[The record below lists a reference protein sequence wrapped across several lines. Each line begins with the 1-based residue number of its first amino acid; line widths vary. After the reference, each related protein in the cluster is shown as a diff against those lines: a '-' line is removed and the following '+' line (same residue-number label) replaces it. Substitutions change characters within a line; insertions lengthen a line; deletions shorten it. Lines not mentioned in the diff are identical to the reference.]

1 MYIEKFIKSNSE
13 LQAKSFKLK
22 TLWISLGLENH

>member
-1 MYIEKFIKSNSE
+1 MIALKYIYRETNTGANNE

-22 TLWISLGLENH
+22 LSLS